1 MNTTHSVALVD
12 SASNMTSRGSASAG
26 SNGKSTVT
34 ADTQPSPGFFKRY
47 GLVFAVAA
55 LGIIC
60 LMPQLA
66 DLSIAGQRMIGIMAF
81 AVITWATGAV
91 SFPVSAGVI
100 MALIAVLVGLS
111 PQPDGQGLIGTGF
124 AGLAAA
130 LEAHQGGMKSD
141 QILILEKMSFP
152 GGNSVINGGA
162 VAAAGT
168 DMQKA
173 EGIKD
178 SPDLLYADIIKAG
191 GGLAHP
197 ELARHIADE
206 SVENF
211 YWLRDKIGV
220 KFKAVT
226 YHGGHSV
233 KRSHA
238 VESNSGAGF
247 ILPMLERLKEVGIKP
262 QLRTKVEQLIV
273 NDKGC
278 VEGVKART
286 GYTFGKEE
294 SGKVV
299 YIRATKGVLLA
310 TGGFSQNV
318 KMRMSHD
325 PRLTAAFTSTNQP
338 GATGE
343 TIQQAQEIG
352 ANTIQMD
359 WIQLGPWT
367 SPDEQGFGVA
377 PLFVESAVGYG
388 PMIDPATGKRFVK
401 ETGNRKV
408 RADAIVAIGHPC
420 LIYTSAVNAKANIIG
435 KNMTDELYKHARES
449 GVVKEYPTLKAMA
462 DDLKIP
468 FDQLKKTNDDFNS
481 YMKAKKDPEF
491 DCMIFDNAV
500 PNEEG
505 PFLAVRLWP
514 RVHHCMGGLEINNK
528 AEVLSCRG
536 EPIKGL
542 YAAGEVTGG
551 VHGMVRL
558 GTVAVADCMIFG
570 RTAARTAL
578 AFKGC

>member
-1 MNTTHSVALVD
+1 
-12 SASNMTSRGSASAG
+12 MTRESASACPETALLLPG
-26 SNGKSTVT
+26 NISVFKGEIKMTDISRRKLFGAAGAASLGLAGMVPVASATECGKPVKWNETKE
-34 ADTQPSPGFFKRY
+34 F
-47 GLVFAVAA
+47 
-55 LGIIC
+55 
-60 LMPQLA
+60 
-66 DLSIAGQRMIGIMAF
+66 
-81 AVITWATGAV
+81 VI
-91 SFPVSAGVI
+91 
-100 MALIAVLVGLS
+100 
-111 PQPDGQGLIGTGF
+111 IGTGF

-130 LEAHQGGMKSD
+130 LEAHQGGMKAD

-178 SPDLLYADIIKAG
+178 SPDLLYADIVKAG

-388 PMIDPATGKRFVK
+388 PMIDPATGKRFVM

-435 KNMTDELYKHARES
+435 KNMTDDLYKHAREA

-481 YMKAKKDPEF
+481 YMKTKKDPEF
-491 DCMIFDNAV
+491 GCMIFDNAV

>member
-1 MNTTHSVALVD
+1 MTDISRRKLFGAAGAASLGLAGMVPVA
-12 SASNMTSRGSASAG
+12 SASEC
-26 SNGKSTVT
+26 GKPVKWNETKE
-34 ADTQPSPGFFKRY
+34 F
-47 GLVFAVAA
+47 
-55 LGIIC
+55 
-60 LMPQLA
+60 
-66 DLSIAGQRMIGIMAF
+66 
-81 AVITWATGAV
+81 VI
-91 SFPVSAGVI
+91 
-100 MALIAVLVGLS
+100 
-111 PQPDGQGLIGTGF
+111 IGTGF

-197 ELARHIADE
+197 ELARHIAGE

-367 SPDEQGFGVA
+367 SPDENGFGLA

-388 PMIDPATGKRFVK
+388 PMIDPATGKRFIQ

-408 RADAIVAIGHPC
+408 RADAIVAIGHPT
-420 LIYTSAVNAKANIIG
+420 LIYTCVKNAENKIIG
-435 KNMTDELYKHARES
+435 KNMTPELFDRAMKN
-449 GVVKEYPTLKAMA
+449 GVIKKVANLKELA
-462 DDLKIP
+462 DTYKIP
-468 FDQLKKTNDDFNS
+468 YDELKKTNEKFDSYIKAQKDPDFNC
-481 YMKAKKDPEF
+481 MMFKD
-491 DCMIFDNAV
+491 AV
-500 PNEEG
+500 QNGDG
-505 PFLAVRLWP
+505 PFYVVRLWP
-514 RVHHCMGGLEINNK
+514 RVHHCMGGLVINNK
-528 AEVLSCRG
+528 AQVENARG
-536 EPIKGL
+536 QVIPGL
-542 YAAGEVTGG
+542 YAAGEITGG

-558 GTVAVADCMIFG
+558 GTVAVADCIIFG
-570 RTAARTAL
+570 RTAARTA
-578 AFKGC
+578 AGK

>member
-1 MNTTHSVALVD
+1 
-12 SASNMTSRGSASAG
+12 
-26 SNGKSTVT
+26 
-34 ADTQPSPGFFKRY
+34 
-47 GLVFAVAA
+47 
-55 LGIIC
+55 
-60 LMPQLA
+60 
-66 DLSIAGQRMIGIMAF
+66 
-81 AVITWATGAV
+81 
-91 SFPVSAGVI
+91 
-100 MALIAVLVGLS
+100 
-111 PQPDGQGLIGTGF
+111 
-124 AGLAAA
+124 
-130 LEAHQGGMKSD
+130 MKSD

-299 YIRATKGVLLA
+299 NIRATKGVLLA

-318 KMRMSHD
+318 LS
-325 PRLTAAFTSTNQP
+325 
-338 GATGE
+338 
-343 TIQQAQEIG
+343 
-352 ANTIQMD
+352 
-359 WIQLGPWT
+359 
-367 SPDEQGFGVA
+367 
-377 PLFVESAVGYG
+377 
-388 PMIDPATGKRFVK
+388 
-401 ETGNRKV
+401 
-408 RADAIVAIGHPC
+408 
-420 LIYTSAVNAKANIIG
+420 LIHI
-435 KNMTDELYKHARES
+435 
-449 GVVKEYPTLKAMA
+449 
-462 DDLKIP
+462 
-468 FDQLKKTNDDFNS
+468 
-481 YMKAKKDPEF
+481 
-491 DCMIFDNAV
+491 
-500 PNEEG
+500 
-505 PFLAVRLWP
+505 
-514 RVHHCMGGLEINNK
+514 
-528 AEVLSCRG
+528 
-536 EPIKGL
+536 
-542 YAAGEVTGG
+542 
-551 VHGMVRL
+551 
-558 GTVAVADCMIFG
+558 
-570 RTAARTAL
+570 
-578 AFKGC
+578 